1 MDFCNVQ
8 VTKWI
13 DTEVDIKTWNDFL
26 KQKGYETDVRMSK
39 SSDGKTLYCLYRN
52 LTSEEKEGISQ
63 GTYKFKNNT
72 IEKVY
77 TKGRRIK

>member
-39 SSDGKTLYCLYRN
+39 SSDGKHCIVYTETLPVKKRGN
-52 LTSEEKEGISQ
+52 ITRHVQ
-63 GTYKFKNNT
+63 RFKN
-72 IEKVY
+72 EHD
-77 TKGRRIK
+77 